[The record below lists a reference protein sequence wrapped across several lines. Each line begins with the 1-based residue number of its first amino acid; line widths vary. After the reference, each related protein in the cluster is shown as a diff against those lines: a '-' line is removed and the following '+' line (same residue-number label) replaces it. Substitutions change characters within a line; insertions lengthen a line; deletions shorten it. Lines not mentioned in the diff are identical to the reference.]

1 MSAAFSS
8 KQDEKLLLA
17 NSVWQKA
24 TRFGKFSIGFSL
36 KYGESV
42 VVEIEC

>member
-8 KQDEKLLLA
+8 KQEQKLLLA

-24 TRFGKFSIGFSL
+24 TRFGKFSIDFSL
-36 KYGESV
+36 KSEEPIVGE
-42 VVEIEC
+42 VEH